1 MSVPPFVDAIMLP
14 FMAAMLLFMLAAA
27 VSGAEAAADCCSSG
41 SDRRNADAQNCCRS
55 LQKDLMASISALN
68 HFLEVSAF
76 APANVIMMA
85 ELVVLPHI
93 NHDDR
98 AGGAT

>member
-1 MSVPPFVDAIMLP
+1 MSLLVLFVLK
-14 FMAAMLLFMLAAA
+14 
-27 VSGAEAAADCCSSG
+27 
-41 SDRRNADAQNCCRS
+41 NCTYAFDFWCQS